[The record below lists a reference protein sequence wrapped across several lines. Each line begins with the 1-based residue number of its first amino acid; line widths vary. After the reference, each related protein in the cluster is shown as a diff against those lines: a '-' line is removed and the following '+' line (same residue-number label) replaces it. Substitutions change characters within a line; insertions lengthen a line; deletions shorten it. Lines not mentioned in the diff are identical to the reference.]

1 MIKNVK
7 WFFVVLVFGSL
18 ISLSFSKESAPT
30 EKLVS
35 GDKIPELSLRKEKQP
50 LDLHVPS
57 DGYLLLSFWASYDAE
72 SRENNT
78 ALAHLAGNSAKV
90 KMVSV
95 SFDHYASVFESVVK
109 QDGLDAGACYLE
121 TCSTD
126 SELFDRFDLKTGFK
140 NYLVDSRGVIVAKNI
155 TPSELVSFLN

>member
-7 WFFVVLVFGSL
+7 WFFVVLVFSSL
-18 ISLSFSKESAPT
+18 ISLSFNKESVPT
-30 EKLVS
+30 EKLTS
-35 GDKIPELSLRKEKQP
+35 GDKLPELYLCKEMQSLN
-50 LDLHVPS
+50 LHAPS

-109 QDGLDAGACYLE
+109 QDGLDADACFLE
-121 TCSTD
+121 TCGTD
-126 SELFDRFDLKTGFK
+126 SELFNQFDLKTGFK
-140 NYLVDSRGVIVAKNI
+140 NYLIDNRGVIVAKNI
-155 TPSELVSFLN
+155 TPAELVSFLN